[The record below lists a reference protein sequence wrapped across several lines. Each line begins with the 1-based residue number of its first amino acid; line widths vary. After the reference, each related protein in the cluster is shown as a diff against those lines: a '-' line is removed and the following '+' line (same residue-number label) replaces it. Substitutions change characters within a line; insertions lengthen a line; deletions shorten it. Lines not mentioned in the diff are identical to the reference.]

1 VNRQQYLRMRAV
13 EDRHWWYRGMRAI
26 ASDLLD
32 ALQLSPTARIL
43 DAGCGTGGNAALLE
57 RHGRLV
63 GVDLSELALDLAARR
78 ARRQFVR
85 ASVTALP
92 FRAETFDL
100 VTSFEVL
107 YHRAV
112 GDDVA
117 ALCELR
123 RVLRP
128 GGHLLVRLPALEWL
142 RGAHDAAVHTE
153 RRYSAAGLRARL
165 TRAGLEPIRVTYLNG
180 LLLPLAA
187 AKRVAE
193 RLSGAEGDDLGPTLP
208 LLEALFRS
216 ALAAE
221 RQLLRRW
228 NLPLGVSVLAVARRP
243 ASS

>member
-1 VNRQQYLRMRAV
+1 MREV
-13 EDRHWWYRGMRAI
+13 EDRHWWYLGMRAI
-26 ASDLLD
+26 AGDLLA
-32 ALQLSPTARIL
+32 ALPLPPAPLIL

-63 GVDLSELALDLAARR
+63 GVDLSDLALDLAAAR
-78 ARRQFVR
+78 APRPLAR
-85 ASVTALP
+85 ASVAALP
-92 FRAETFDL
+92 FPDETFDL

-117 ALCELR
+117 ALGELR

-128 GGHLLVRLPALEWL
+128 SGHLLLRLPALEWL

-153 RRYSAAGLRARL
+153 RRYTAAGLRSRL
-165 TRAGLEPIRVTYLNG
+165 TRAGLEPVRITYLNG

-187 AKRVAE
+187 AKRALE
-193 RLSGAEGDDLGPTLP
+193 RLTGAEGDDLGPSPP
-208 LLEALFRS
+208 LLEALFRC

-221 RQLLRRW
+221 RRLLRRGD
-228 NLPLGVSVLAVARRP
+228 LPLGVSVLAVARRP
-243 ASS
+243 DPS

>member
-1 VNRQQYLRMRAV
+1 VHEARPLRN
-13 EDRHWWYRGMRAI
+13 
-26 ASDLLD
+26 D
-32 ALQLSPTARIL
+32 A
-43 DAGCGTGGNAALLE
+43 
-57 RHGRLV
+57 
-63 GVDLSELALDLAARR
+63 AARR
-78 ARRQFVR
+78 RLGRLPNVAFQTGDVQAMPFPDAR
-85 ASVTALP
+85 
-92 FRAETFDL
+92 FDL

-117 ALCELR
+117 ALAELR

-128 GGHLLVRLPALEWL
+128 GGHLLLRLPALEWL

-165 TRAGLEPIRVTYLNG
+165 AGAGLEPLRLTYLNG

-187 AKRVAE
+187 AKRAAE
-193 RLSGAEGDDLGPTLP
+193 RLAGAEGDDLGPTP
-208 LLEALFRS
+208 RLLEALFRS

-221 RQLLRRW
+221 RRLLRGRD
-228 NLPLGVSVLAVARRP
+228 LPAGVSVLALARRP